1 MIRSMTGFASV
12 DIEHPMVVLSVTLR
26 SVNHRHL
33 DLHVRLPSPLLAL
46 ESRLRTQVQ
55 QQLTRGRV
63 ELNVSAQ
70 FVQRGGLEVEVNEA
84 LVKRLS
90 EALNRVRASGLSIA
104 DLSAGDLLHLPH
116 ALEFKEAASDA
127 DVASQPDVIEVVTG
141 ALAQALDELITMRST
156 EGEFLLADLDSRC
169 VLVGNLIAKLETSAA
184 HAKGVLEARLSDRI
198 EELVGEIEVDQG
210 VVAQEIVKFVAR
222 SDIDEEIVRLK
233 GHLAHW
239 RTIVDDNLA
248 CGRRLDFLLQ
258 EMNREINTVGSKA
271 EGLEVSELIVSAK
284 AELERLR
291 EQVQNVE

>member
-12 DIEHPMVVLSVTLR
+12 DVEHPMVVLSVTLR

-46 ESRLRTQVQ
+46 ETRLRSQVQ
-55 QQLTRGRV
+55 QQLARGRV

-70 FVQRGGLEVEVNEA
+70 FVQRANLEVEVNEA
-84 LVKRLS
+84 LVERLS

-104 DLSAGDLLHLPH
+104 DLTAGDLLHLPH
-116 ALEFKEAASDA
+116 AIEVRETTGDSEVAA
-127 DVASQPDVIEVVTG
+127 QPDVIEVVTG
-141 ALAQALDELITMRST
+141 AVAQALDELVTMRST
-156 EGEFLLADLDSRC
+156 EGEYLLADLDARC
-169 VLVGNLIAKLETSAA
+169 ALVSELIAKLETSAA
-184 HAKGVLEARLSDRI
+184 HAQGVLEARLGERLKQ
-198 EELVGEIEVDQG
+198 LVGESELDQG

-233 GHLAHW
+233 GHMVHW
-239 RTIVDDNLA
+239 RTIVDDSLA

-258 EMNREINTVGSKA
+258 EMNREINTIGSKA
-271 EGLEVSELIVSAK
+271 EGLEVSKLIVSAK
-284 AELERLR
+284 ADLERLR

>member
-12 DIEHPMVVLSVTLR
+12 DVEHPKMVLSVTLR

-46 ESRLRTQVQ
+46 ESLLRSQVQ
-55 QQLTRGRV
+55 QQLARGRV

-70 FVQRGGLEVEVNEA
+70 FVQRANLEVEVNEA
-84 LVKRLS
+84 LVERLS

-104 DLSAGDLLHLPH
+104 DLTAGDLLHLPH
-116 ALEFKEAASDA
+116 AIEVRETTGDSEVAA
-127 DVASQPDVIEVVTG
+127 QPDVIEVVTG
-141 ALAQALDELITMRST
+141 AVGQALDELVTMRST
-156 EGEFLLADLDSRC
+156 EGEYLLADLDSRC
-169 VLVGNLIAKLETSAA
+169 ALVSELIAKLETSAA
-184 HAKGVLEARLSDRI
+184 HAQGVLEARLGERLKQ
-198 EELVGEIEVDQG
+198 LVGESELDQG

-233 GHLAHW
+233 GHMVHW
-239 RTIVDDNLA
+239 RTIVDDSLA

-258 EMNREINTVGSKA
+258 EMNREINTIGSKA
-271 EGLEVSELIVSAK
+271 EGLEVSKLIVSAK
-284 AELERLR
+284 ADLERLR

>member
-12 DIEHPMVVLSVTLR
+12 DIEHPMVALSVTLR

-33 DLHVRLPSPLLAL
+33 DLHVRLPSSLLAL
-46 ESRLRTQVQ
+46 EARLRAQVQ
-55 QQLTRGRV
+55 KQLTRGRV
-63 ELNVSAQ
+63 ELNVGAQ

-84 LVKRLS
+84 LVKRLG
-90 EALNRVRASGLSIA
+90 EAFDRVRASGLSIG
-104 DLSAGDLLHLPH
+104 DLTAGDLLHLPH
-116 ALEFKEAASDA
+116 ALDVKEATSDT
-127 DVASQPDVIEVVTG
+127 DVAAQPDVIEVVTE
-141 ALAQALDELITMRST
+141 AVAQALNELITMRST
-156 EGEFLLADLDSRC
+156 EGEYLLVDLDSRC
-169 VLVGNLIAKLETSAA
+169 VLVGEFIANLETSAA
-184 HAKGVLEARLSDRI
+184 QAKGALEVRLSDRI
-198 EELVGEIEVDQG
+198 DQLVGEIEVDQG

-233 GHLAHW
+233 GHLVHW

-258 EMNREINTVGSKA
+258 EMNREINTIGSKA